1 MADFRLRLETDRDRD
16 GVEDLLLDVFPTA
29 LEAHLVHMLREDG
42 DIVYSLV
49 ALERTGAIGHA
60 LFSRMPAPAGSLAL
74 GPVAVAA
81 PRRRQG
87 IAAALIRTGLEHAKA
102 DAWDSVIVLGD
113 PSYYRRFGFSRE
125 AIRRI
130 SCRYAGPNLM
140 GLALAK
146 TAFGESHIE
155 FAPAFTKIEDSL

>member
-1 MADFRLRLETDRDRD
+1 MADFQLRLETDRDRD
-16 GVEDLLLDVFPTA
+16 GIEKLLLETFPTA

-42 DIVYSLV
+42 DVVFSLV
-49 ALERTGAIGHA
+49 ASEPTGVIGHA

-74 GPVAVAA
+74 GPVAVTA

-87 IAAALIRTGLEHAKA
+87 IAAALIRAGLEHAKA
-102 DAWDSVIVLGD
+102 DTWEAVIVLGD

-125 AIRRI
+125 AVRRM

-140 GLALAK
+140 GLAMAK
-146 TAFGESHIE
+146 TAFGGSRIE
-155 FAPAFTKIEDSL
+155 YAPAFTKIEDSL